1 MLFLHSL
8 ALLASVA
15 GLASGQTIDP
25 STVDESTR
33 DYWCQ
38 SQTSACPLL
47 CLQMPG
53 ASNKPKDNSCSA
65 KTLDYTCI
73 CSNGQ
78 SPNASEYS
86 ETIPYFICTEQNN
99 KCVSACSN
107 NDAEC
112 QSDCRDDHPCGA
124 QNPKRVNT
132 TTATSTVS
140 TPAATTSLAPFTG
153 EADAKGL
160 APRQSVE
167 MGHVYGTV
175 AVVGAF
181 LAGFAT
187 LL

>member
-86 ETIPYFICTEQNN
+86 ETIPYFICSEQNN
-99 KCVSACSN
+99 KC
-107 NDAEC
+107 
-112 QSDCRDDHPCGA
+112 
-124 QNPKRVNT
+124 NPKRVNT